1 MRIRGLFLSFL
12 VAVTIVFVFLF
23 IKTGKEAPV
32 RGDVDR
38 FIQAE
43 SDLTRAN
50 MQVLQQ
56 IIASYIATEGQPPA
70 GIEDVR
76 RAGML
81 TGSIKDAWGRDIR
94 YERRSDSSFRLIS
107 AGKDGIF
114 DTADDIRVEY

>member
-1 MRIRGLFLSFL
+1 MRIRGLLLIFL

>member
-1 MRIRGLFLSFL
+1 MKARGLLLAFL
-12 VAVTIVFVFLF
+12 VAVTIVFAFLF
-23 IKTGKEAPV
+23 TKVGDKAPV
-32 RGDVDR
+32 QADVDR
-38 FIQAE
+38 FVQAG

-56 IIASYIATEGQPPA
+56 IIASYMATEGQSPA

-107 AGKDGIF
+107 AGKDGLF